1 MQSEPLIKKDK
12 PKKLPIPVKLTVGAL
27 AGAFGTSCIFP
38 IDMIKTR
45 LQASSGRYTGPLD
58 CFRQIM
64 ANEGGVRGFYKG
76 LGPNLGGVC
85 PEKAIK
91 LVTIVVAEIFLL
103 LQRFLHRTDLQL
115 WLFLSFCCSSR
126 LAMNSLESASRKRTD
141 LSSLFMK
148 FCPAQGQD
156 SAKVCA
162 YAEFPKILED
172 ICN

>member
-1 MQSEPLIKKDK
+1 MQTSVPVKKDK
-12 PKKLPIPVKLTVGAL
+12 PKKLPIPVKLTVGAM

-45 LQASSGRYTGPLD
+45 LQASSGRYTGPVD

-91 LVTIVVAEIFLL
+91 LVIPPRISENCVSTIDCAA
-103 LQRFLHRTDLQL
+103 QL
-115 WLFLSFCCSSR
+115 
-126 LAMNSLESASRKRTD
+126 
-141 LSSLFMK
+141 
-148 FCPAQGQD
+148 
-156 SAKVCA
+156 
-162 YAEFPKILED
+162 
-172 ICN
+172 CNGLI